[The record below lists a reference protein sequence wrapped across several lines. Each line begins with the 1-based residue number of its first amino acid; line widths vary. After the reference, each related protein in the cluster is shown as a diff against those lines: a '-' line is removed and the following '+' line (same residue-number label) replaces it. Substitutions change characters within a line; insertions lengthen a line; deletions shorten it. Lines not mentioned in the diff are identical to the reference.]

1 MDNESL
7 HKSKMINEIIYKL
20 GNKLHY
26 SVPYRPSTN
35 AIESQFSEFK
45 HRIINQNGLT
55 FIELK
60 KRVNKTIKDIPK
72 THYIKYLK
80 YAYKTNKQITVSK
93 KVSTR
98 KRKIKN
104 Y

>member
-7 HKSKMINEIIYKL
+7 HKSKMINEIIYKP

-60 KRVNKTIKDIPK
+60 KGINKTIKYIPK
-72 THYIKYLK
+72 
-80 YAYKTNKQITVSK
+80 ITL
-93 KVSTR
+93 
-98 KRKIKN
+98 